1 LSETFSIQQTAMPSL
16 TLLASASLT
25 WRRKYALA
33 QNDSL
38 RNQPLISTL
47 GLQLLA
53 LLCRPTD
60 INSNAS
66 GRLVDQAR
74 MILMERCGQPLSV
87 EQLAE
92 ELGSAIP
99 ISDDC
104 FASRQACR
112 PLDDS
117 AHPACRRLSGEHRQ
131 IDKGDR
137 WAPGFSLC
145 IPLLGPVR
153 QLMGA
158 SPTDFRATKQQ

>member
-66 GRLVDQAR
+66 GRLVDRAR
-74 MILMERCGQPLSV
+74 MVLMERCGQPLSV

-92 ELGSAIP
+92 ELGVSYPYFRRLFREQTGMSAI
-99 ISDDC
+99 
-104 FASRQACR
+104 R
-112 PLDDS
+112 
-117 AHPACRRLSGEHRQ
+117 
-131 IDKGDR
+131 
-137 WAPGFSLC
+137 
-145 IPLLGPVR
+145 
-153 QLMGA
+153 
-158 SPTDFRATKQQ
+158 